1 MLGSVS
7 ELGVGCRLDRACLV
21 EKVVLADDEVNSIWH
36 LSDSISHAQ
45 LVITLFVM
53 R

>member
-1 MLGSVS
+1 M
-7 ELGVGCRLDRACLV
+7 
-21 EKVVLADDEVNSIWH
+21 LADDEVNSNRH

>member
-1 MLGSVS
+1 M
-7 ELGVGCRLDRACLV
+7 
-21 EKVVLADDEVNSIWH
+21 LADDEVNSNRH
-36 LSDSISHAQ
+36 LSDVSDSISHAQ